1 MISRA
6 RIRSEKTHSSF
17 PWEKQSQIQSC
28 NVSFIHLKDTRMR
41 KRFLGRDYVT
51 ETTPHSPIALYY
63 FLSETNKCLV
73 LPYTDW
79 CCCCCVQCWDRQT
92 DGQTDT
98 WEMTVTVDADAT
110 VVTYFAQMLSLGGA
124 GTLFANSQRCVPRH
138 VNHWNEQ
145 HDSDN
150 QVWST
155 QFRWRICHHCR
166 ASCNEL
172 NSFTRVVFQTYTWA
186 RFGL

>member
-6 RIRSEKTHSSF
+6 RIRSEKNSSF

-41 KRFLGRDYVT
+41 NRLLGRDYVT

-98 WEMTVTVDADAT
+98 WEMPVTVDADAT